1 MSLPISAHNFRFD
14 LRSDILAPASAPVA
28 RAVADAASRRGE
40 FDWRRDPV
48 ERALEVRVCEI
59 LDKPAAAL
67 FPTCTAANI
76 AGLVALGARERPLVL
91 ERTSHLTTNEMS
103 GLEWLA
109 APRLIHFDQGDG
121 EPTYSE
127 APDAPD
133 AIFCLENTHN
143 RRGGTALNV
152 RQTRHLA
159 RSARDR
165 GWQVFLD
172 GSRLWNAAVAAGE
185 PPAKLAEPADLLS
198 VSFNKGLGAPNGA
211 ALAGSES
218 AVASAVEAWRRL
230 GGICRPSHVLAAGA
244 LAVLDDI
251 DRLRADHDLARETA
265 EAIARL
271 DGFALPSP
279 QTNIVLVSGESLGLD
294 TATLASSLARAGL
307 GCLAFGPRYVRL
319 VFHRGIP
326 AGSASEI
333 ADIFGQ
339 VSDAAR
345 RGSSTAPH

>member
-14 LRSDILAPASAPVA
+14 LRSDILAPASA
-28 RAVADAASRRGE
+28 AVAAAVAEAASRPGE
-40 FDWRRDPV
+40 FDWRRDPI

-59 LDKPAAAL
+59 LGKPAAAL
-67 FPTCTAANI
+67 FPSCTAANI
-76 AGLVALGARERPLVL
+76 AGLVALGAHKRPLVL

-109 APRLIHFDQGDG
+109 APRLIHFDQQDG

-127 APDAPD
+127 APDESA

-143 RRGGTALNV
+143 RRGGTVLDAQ
-152 RQTRHLA
+152 QTQRLA
-159 RSARDR
+159 RRAKDR

-172 GSRLWNAAVAAGE
+172 GSRLWNAAVASGD
-185 PPAKLAEPADLLS
+185 PPSKLAEPADLLS
-198 VSFNKGLGAPNGA
+198 VSFNKGLSAPNGA
-211 ALAGSES
+211 ALAGSED
-218 AVASAVEAWRRL
+218 AIATAVEAWRRL
-230 GGICRPSHVLAAGA
+230 GGICRPSHVLAAAA
-244 LAVLDDI
+244 LAVLNDI
-251 DRLRADHDLARETA
+251 ERLRDDHDLARKTA
-265 EAIARL
+265 EAIAQL

-279 QTNIVLVSGESLGLD
+279 QTNIVLVSGEGLGLD
-294 TATLASSLARAGL
+294 TATLASSLGRAGL

-339 VSDAAR
+339 VSETAKRD
-345 RGSSTAPH
+345 GSSAPH